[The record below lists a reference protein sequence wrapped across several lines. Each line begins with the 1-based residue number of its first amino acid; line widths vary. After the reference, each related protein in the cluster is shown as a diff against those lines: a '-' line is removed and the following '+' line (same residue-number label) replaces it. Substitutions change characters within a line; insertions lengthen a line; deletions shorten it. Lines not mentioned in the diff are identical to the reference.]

1 MSKQLETPQN
11 LNEWSLENMPA
22 ENLFFRDNFAGQVFF
37 VQNFL
42 LRALYGDNFPKI
54 RAIDIMVIA
63 THISKSV
70 ILPVYQFTL
79 PNGVRITMRNNFYD
93 WKVSVDSPFS
103 ISMKPMGLF
112 DPKQRI
118 SSCFCEG
125 FPSQMIFE
133 GYAQNPRQFTL
144 GFPTDYHFWTFM
156 FLLGNAMMLS
166 R

>member
-22 ENLFFRDNFAGQVFF
+22 ENLFFRDNFANQVFF
-37 VQNFL
+37 VQNLL
-42 LRALYGDNFPKI
+42 LRALYGDNFPKT
-54 RAIDIMVIA
+54 RAIDILVIA

-79 PNGVRITMRNNFYD
+79 TNGVRITMRNNFYN

-103 ISMKPMGLF
+103 INLKPLGLF
-112 DPKQRI
+112 DPTKQI
-118 SSCFCEG
+118 SACYCEG
-125 FPSQMIFE
+125 FLPQMVFE
-133 GYAQNPRQFTL
+133 AYARNHRQFTL
-144 GFPTDYHFWTFM
+144 ELPTDYHFWTFM
-156 FLLGNAMMLS
+156 FLLGNAMMLP